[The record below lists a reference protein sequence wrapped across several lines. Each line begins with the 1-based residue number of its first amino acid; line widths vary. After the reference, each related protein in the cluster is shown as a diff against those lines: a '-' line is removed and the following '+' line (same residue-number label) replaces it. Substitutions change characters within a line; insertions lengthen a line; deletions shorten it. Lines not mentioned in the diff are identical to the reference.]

1 MIEVRIANMAVDSRG
16 QPVVILK
23 PVSEAPG
30 EGALLPIWIGV
41 QEATAIVLAVEGSAP
56 PRPLVYDLVTR
67 FLETLQATVER
78 VEITRLAEG
87 TFYAEISLRTREGLH
102 LIDARPSDSIA
113 LAVRTGAP
121 IFVADEVL
129 REAGVPDEAQPDAT
143 EDSQVEAFSEFLDT
157 VNPEDFRG

>member
-1 MIEVRIANMAVDSRG
+1 MIEVRIATMAVDSRA

-23 PVSEAPG
+23 PTSEASG
-30 EGALLPIWIGV
+30 EGTLLPIWIGV

-56 PRPLVYDLVTR
+56 PRPLIYDLVTR
-67 FLETLQATVER
+67 LLGTLDATVER

-87 TFYAEISLRTREGLH
+87 TFYAEISLRTPEGLH

-129 REAGVPDEAQPDAT
+129 REAGVPDEAQPDDT